1 MKKHLFLFILVLLPM
16 MASAENVMINETNF
30 PDTNFRNW
38 VLSQDYG
45 ADGVLTDEE
54 LKNITD
60 LDVRRLE
67 IHDLKGIEYFTALEE
82 LTIPDI

>member
-1 MKKHLFLFILVLLPM
+1 MKKHLFLFILMLSPM
-16 MASAENVMINETNF
+16 LASAADVKINETNF

-54 LKNITD
+54 LKNINS
-60 LDVRRLE
+60 LNVRHVV
-67 IHDLKGIEYFTALEE
+67 IYDLKCIEYFT
-82 LTIPDI
+82 